1 VSSDAIYQAH
11 SGQLPS
17 TFTGSQLIKSESK
30 LNESLHPIVVIR
42 EVRPGE
48 HIEID
53 LKHVATTVSVRAVGK
68 SYYSVSIAMPNQIV
82 LKSHRVS
89 SVVQLCLYLCPQ
101 QQRIN
106 IYDDQP
112 TLWTSPPAHIT
123 WPSVF
128 DAINMCTRKRLHSS
142 AIFYDACVF
151 DILTT
156 GDLNATFAAEYAA
169 VDADRFSRSV
179 GFSASQNSAQS
190 SMIMESRSVFALL
203 MKMSLLSMSLSDIL
217 SLSNYIKADTQ
228 TV

>member
-1 VSSDAIYQAH
+1 
-11 SGQLPS
+11 
-17 TFTGSQLIKSESK
+17 
-30 LNESLHPIVVIR
+30 
-42 EVRPGE
+42 
-48 HIEID
+48 
-53 LKHVATTVSVRAVGK
+53 
-68 SYYSVSIAMPNQIV
+68 
-82 LKSHRVS
+82 
-89 SVVQLCLYLCPQ
+89 
-101 QQRIN
+101 
-106 IYDDQP
+106 
-112 TLWTSPPAHIT
+112 
-123 WPSVF
+123 
-128 DAINMCTRKRLHSS
+128 MCTRKRLHSS